1 MCSYEELRFFDN
13 NLAYCWIDHKSNDFL
28 INILQLARNKK
39 ILTWVL
45 EGKNIA
51 YSQFYIELKIILIR

>member
-1 MCSYEELRFFDN
+1 MCFYEELRFLDN
-13 NLAYCWIDHKSNDFL
+13 NLAYCWIGHKSNDFL

-51 YSQFYIELKIILIR
+51 YSKFYTESKIILIR